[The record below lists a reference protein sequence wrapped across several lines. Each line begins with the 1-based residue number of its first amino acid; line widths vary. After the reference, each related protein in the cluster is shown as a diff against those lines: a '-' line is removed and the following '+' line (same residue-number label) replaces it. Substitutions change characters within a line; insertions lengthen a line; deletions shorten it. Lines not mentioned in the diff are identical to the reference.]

1 MACPYFDPGA
11 RLEGSWAQT
20 RHPLGALH
28 DGACRAHPPAPI
40 HPEAALLRQF
50 CNSGYAQGEC
60 PHFPADGSPDAVRF
74 GIASDRDGRI
84 RIHCVTERDHHPFS
98 YAVLEYDCRASRWIS
113 ALPQD
118 PVSRQADTY
127 LAEYLTRRRGA

>member
-28 DGACRAHPPAPI
+28 DGVCRAQSPAPI
-40 HPEAALLRQF
+40 QPADRLLRHF

-60 PHFPADGSPDAVRF
+60 PHFPRDGSPDAVRF

-84 RIHCVTERDHHPFS
+84 RVHCVTERDHHPFS
-98 YAVLEYDCRASRWIS
+98 YSMLEYDFRESRWIS
-113 ALPQD
+113 PLPED
-118 PVSRQADTY
+118 PVSRQAHAY
-127 LAEYLTRRRGA
+127 LIGYLSRRRNA